1 MVEKLANKID
11 PQFLKNEKVAGE
23 RAEAEAQAAALEEEF
38 RLWKKHMVEDDDD
51 IDIRNSVL
59 IFSFKAIE
67 LKIVMCV
74 CLYACVH
81 VCVHVYAHSCEYG
94 NVCMISASHS
104 ATSHEINIGSQVQI
118 QGLVRKQQFNGS
130 FGTVVAGP
138 YGGRWEVQ
146 VLDGLGLMVRPNH
159 IHVVSGAPVT
169 GSHTHTTSITNISGA
184 KPDNS

>member
-51 IDIRNSVL
+51 IDIP
-59 IFSFKAIE
+59 
-67 LKIVMCV
+67 
-74 CLYACVH
+74 
-81 VCVHVYAHSCEYG
+81 
-94 NVCMISASHS
+94 SHS